1 MKNISVI
8 VPIYNGEHEITR
20 LLDALNAQSIDP
32 SLVEY
37 IMVNNNSKD
46 RTRAVIEEYAKT
58 ARIDLKCVDENDIQ
72 GSYAARNKGIRAA
85 TGEILVFTDADCM
98 PDKDWIKNLLPG
110 FDDPEIG
117 AVGGAINAAPGD
129 TLLEEFATRRG
140 VLSQE
145 TYFKHPHMPYFA
157 TANAAYRKDVF
168 KKVGLFRPGLKT
180 FGDADLCWRMQLE
193 LAYKLDYREDAIVL
207 HKHRTNFADLYEQFE
222 RYGSSVPFFEQ
233 LYGYVTPREPRLV
246 WYIRKFFVW
255 AFFKYPVLLF
265 KYLTGKLPKIEVY
278 EEPIRIFIK
287 WCSYSGTKRA
297 RKLGPLK
304 NLDIEYLEA

>member
-8 VPIYNGEHEITR
+8 VPTYNGEHEITR

-140 VLSQE
+140 VLSQV
-145 TYFKHPHMPYFA
+145 YMMNHPYMPFCQ
-157 TANAAYRKDVF
+157 TANLAFRRDVF
-168 KKVGLFRPGLKT
+168 KKAGLFRPGLKT
-180 FGDADLCWRMQLE
+180 AGDADMNWRMQNSGFK
-193 LAYKLDYREDAIVL
+193 LAYRDDAIVL

-222 RYGSSVPFFEQ
+222 RYGRSVVYLKQ
-233 LYGYVTPREPRLV
+233 IYGWDAPREPRLV